1 MVDEIDMDA
10 GSGVQGGPLVP
21 VAFVRFLVRGIY
33 EGGSLGVVAL

>member
-1 MVDEIDMDA
+1 MVDEVDVDA

-33 EGGSLGVVAL
+33 GGGFWGVVAL